1 MAYFILSVLLV
12 GCIALFILQIKKNKK
27 LGVRYEQEK
36 AAIKEEQKAYLETAV
51 TNYETVI
58 ETNEIKH
65 QEEIKKLKRINEDIR
80 KNYRNR
86 GEIITHNLLNDLK
99 DDFIRNNLLKYD
111 EMIIMPNIFI
121 LDENKNSRQLDH
133 LIILPQGLY
142 LIETKHWKGHIVLG
156 MTKDNCGT
164 KFSFLPKILDSSKE
178 ETLVFDK
185 DDSGLIVKNYGNP
198 LSQVSDSARI
208 LSNYIN
214 SELGRTVWINAL
226 VFFNYEKKHVV
237 HDWSTNKKVTRVT
250 SQTELDR
257 FFRNEVTTKNR
268 KYNAT
273 EINEIKVNLENA
285 NYID

>member
-27 LGVRYEQEK
+27 LGMRYEQEK
-36 AAIKEEQKAYLETAV
+36 EAIKEENQAYLETAV

-237 HDWSTNKKVTRVT
+237 HDWSNNKKVTRVT

>member
-1 MAYFILSVLLV
+1 MAYFILSVSLL

-36 AAIKEEQKAYLETAV
+36 AAIKEENQAYLETAV
-51 TNYETVI
+51 TDYKTVI
-58 ETNEIKH
+58 ETNEIKYH
-65 QEEIKKLKRINEDIR
+65 EEIQKLKKENESIR

-86 GEIITHNLLNDLK
+86 GEIITHKFLNSLKEELIHENLLEL
-99 DDFIRNNLLKYD
+99 D

-185 DDSGLIVKNYGNP
+185 EDSGLIVKNYGNP

-214 SELGRTVWINAL
+214 RALGWKVWINAL

-237 HDWSTNKKVTRVT
+237 HDWSTNNKVTRVT

-257 FFRNEVTTKNR
+257 FFRNEVTTKN
-268 KYNAT
+268 K
-273 EINEIKVNLENA
+273 K
-285 NYID
+285 